1 MNFSFFIKSIAYIIL
16 EFLYGYKLEKEKL
29 YKIKYLYIL
38 SLLIIILEFI
48 KIKYYKFDFWDKQ
61 LIGFLIGYNLY
72 FFIKGKTKKTSTS

>member
-38 SLLIIILEFI
+38 SLLIILEFI
-48 KIKYYKFDFWDKQ
+48 KIKYYKFDFWDRQ

-72 FFIKGKTKKTSTS
+72 FFLKGKLKKD

>member
-48 KIKYYKFDFWDKQ
+48 KIKYYKFDFWDRQ
-61 LIGFLIGYNLY
+61 LIGYNLY

>member
-29 YKIKYLYIL
+29 YMIKYLYIL
-38 SLLIIILEFI
+38 SFLIIILEFI

-61 LIGFLIGYNLY
+61 SIGFLIGYNLY
-72 FFIKGKTKKTSTS
+72 FFLKSKLKKD

>member
-16 EFLYGYKLEKEKL
+16 EFLYGYKLKKEKL

-61 LIGFLIGYNLY
+61 SIGFLIGYNLY
-72 FFIKGKTKKTSTS
+72 FFLKSKLKKD

>member
-1 MNFSFFIKSIAYIIL
+1 MGTHHSFAWLFYANFTRTCYNKFGDNMNFSFFIKSIAYIIL

-48 KIKYYKFDFWDKQ
+48 KI
-61 LIGFLIGYNLY
+61 
-72 FFIKGKTKKTSTS
+72 